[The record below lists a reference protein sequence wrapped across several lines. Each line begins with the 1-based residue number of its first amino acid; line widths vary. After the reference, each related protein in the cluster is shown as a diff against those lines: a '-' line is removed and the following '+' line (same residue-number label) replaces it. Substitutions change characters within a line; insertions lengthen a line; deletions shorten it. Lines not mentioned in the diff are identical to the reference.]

1 MLSEEGELQVIPEQV
16 MDTREGSNGE
26 LQVLIKWFQLPDCE
40 NSWESA
46 ANIEDN
52 FPDFHLED
60 KVALLGG
67 SIVSNR
73 PPVKKVYFRRR
84 QTKRN

>member
-1 MLSEEGELQVIPEQV
+1 MRPDQVAGI
-16 MDTREGSNGE
+16 REDPLGNKE
-26 LQVLIKWFQLPDCE
+26 VLIKWCQQECE

-46 ANIEDN
+46 ATIQDS

-67 SIVSNR
+67 STDSSLVDL
-73 PPVKKVYFRRR
+73 
-84 QTKRN
+84 Q